1 LHVIVPSLLKR
12 WKHLE
17 SGLDASAQAYN
28 ALSEHFREKTMQWL
42 EEDNAAQKDR
52 QAFSAS
58 MDIYD
63 TAKEKGVDICPY
75 LSAAG

>member
-1 LHVIVPSLLKR
+1 
-12 WKHLE
+12 
-17 SGLDASAQAYN
+17 
-28 ALSEHFREKTMQWL
+28 MQWL

-52 QAFSAS
+52 QAFPAS

-63 TAKEKGVDICPY
+63 TVKEKGVDICPY